1 MKEFSA
7 YVKSAF
13 AKTLLKK
20 QCFFVWA
27 LSLSM
32 FLPSVLHA
40 ADAPLGTPDP
50 MSSIGRVALTL
61 VGMIGFI
68 LLLAYW
74 AKRLQ
79 NMNSAGRGGLAK
91 KGQAIRTLATI
102 SLGLKEKVSLLQV
115 GEQQLLVGI
124 TAHSIQT
131 LLVLDEPISEEDI
144 EQSAPAF
151 QAILKKALNKA

>member
-1 MKEFSA
+1 MKEFNA
-7 YVKSAF
+7 YVKTAC
-13 AKTLLKK
+13 AKTLLIK
-20 QCFFVWA
+20 QCFFVWV
-27 LSLSM
+27 LSM
-32 FLPSVLHA
+32 CLPAVLHA
-40 ADAPLGTPDP
+40 ADAPLSAPDP

-61 VGMIGFI
+61 IGMIGFI

-91 KGQAIRTLATI
+91 KGQAIKTLATI

>member
-27 LSLSM
+27 LSI
-32 FLPSVLHA
+32 FTPAVLQA
-40 ADAPLGTPDP
+40 ADTPLATTDP

-79 NMNSAGRGGLAK
+79 NINSAGRGGLAK
-91 KGQAIRTLATI
+91 KGQAIKTLATI

-144 EQSAPAF
+144 GQSTPAF
-151 QAILKKALNKA
+151 QAILKKALNKT